1 MPKLVIFWLM
11 DALTTRECQSPEGG
25 RGDHLAGLRCPAAR
39 SAALAS
45 NPCTDAGGVCGLTRD
60 GFYLLSYVAA
70 AMGVVCISIY
80 ARVIP
85 RLEALPLDAWRS
97 KVRTA

>member
-1 MPKLVIFWLM
+1 M